1 MIPVNGNIVKPSAHE
16 TAGSNNNTINNSNSN
31 GKEAGKLSVVTAGND
46 SAPPKIENPQKMS
59 NSEASFRNNNLSPTK
74 TGTNTVAETAVDY
87 ATPVTT
93 NPHSAGANSN
103 SHNNNGKIASPP
115 KPGSKSS
122 STPHGNLILNNNDD
136 ILDYPTL
143 DHQFTP
149 IQRGAA
155 GAGGNFNDQP
165 DVGDKI
171 RSSPGFPADIRSK
184 IRSSPLIE
192 YSTFAPSSTRV
203 ISNKEKERDGNVM
216 NINNSSTSSHESSPV
231 RRDGTVKK
239 SKKRSSP
246 SPRRSDRVGVETPNS
261 VTGKEES
268 NKSSHRSS
276 PSSKS
281 KQPTPDE
288 FFALSSAANRSSPTH
303 VNDLPSS
310 GVIPPGLLTSN
321 DVVHHTHVKPAV
333 TAISSNAPVSSVK
346 GSNDQGSSRKA
357 STAAVSGNVESYYN
371 NKTYNSS
378 NRALEGGPNV
388 VGKDAIN
395 YHRANSLTQHYY
407 PPTPTSTSDANASC
421 VMS

>member
-1 MIPVNGNIVKPSAHE
+1 MIPVNGNIIKPSAHE
-16 TAGSNNNTINNSNSN
+16 TAGSDNNTINN

-74 TGTNTVAETAVDY
+74 TATNTVAETAVDY
-87 ATPVTT
+87 ATPVTS
-93 NPHSAGANSN
+93 NSHSAGANSN
-103 SHNNNGKIASPP
+103 NHNNNGKIASPP

-122 STPHGNLILNNNDD
+122 STPHGNLILNNSDD

-155 GAGGNFNDQP
+155 GAAGNSNDQP
-165 DVGDKI
+165 DAGDKI
-171 RSSPGFPADIRSK
+171 RSSPGFPVDIRSK

-203 ISNKEKERDGNVM
+203 VSNKEKEREGMHNG
-216 NINNSSTSSHESSPV
+216 STSSHESSPV

-246 SPRRSDRVGVETPNS
+246 SPRRSDRVGAETPNS
-261 VTGKEES
+261 VTCREES
-268 NKSSHRSS
+268 SKSSHRSS

-333 TAISSNAPVSSVK
+333 TAISSNAPSSSVRN
-346 GSNDQGSSRKA
+346 SNDQASSRKA

-371 NKTYNSS
+371 NKNYNSS
-378 NRALEGGPNV
+378 NRALEGGPNL

-407 PPTPTSTSDANASC
+407 PPTPTSTSDANTSC
-421 VMS
+421 VVS